1 MENDHSSNSELD
13 ADLNAD
19 TYDGALFKPAFLDQE
34 FLLAE
39 ECRPLRLQMELLK
52 PEVYFKKANIHSTLI
67 VIGSAR
73 IPDPAKAEKELA
85 FLKENDPKNKAAIKV
100 AENKL
105 HYSRYYKE
113 AEELAFLA
121 TQYRGQGEIDR
132 LHIITGGGPS
142 YMEAANRGA
151 HRAGGPSLALGVS
164 LPYEHGPNRYVTPEL
179 TFKFHYFAMR
189 KMHFLIRAKA
199 MAVFPGGFGTLDEL
213 FETLTLMQTQ
223 KITPFPILI
232 FARSFWE
239 KLINFDWLLE
249 TGTVAEKDLQLF
261 HYVET
266 AQEAWKV
273 IVDFY
278 KL

>member
-1 MENDHSSNSELD
+1 MKKNKDIT
-13 ADLNAD
+13 LNAD
-19 TYDGALFKPAFLDQE
+19 TDYYDDELFQPAFLDQD
-34 FLLAE
+34 FLLDS

-52 PEVYFKKANIHSTLI
+52 PEVYLSKAGVHSTVM

-73 IPDPAKAEKELA
+73 IAEPAKVEQELA
-85 FLKENDPKNKAAIKV
+85 ELKKNHPNDKTAIKI

-105 HYSRYYKE
+105 HYSHYYHE
-113 AEELAFLA
+113 AEKLAFLV
-121 TQYRGQGEIDR
+121 TQYRGKGDIDR
-132 LHIITGGGPS
+132 LHIVTGGGPS

-151 HRAGGPSLALGVS
+151 QRAGGPSVALGVS
-164 LPYEHGPNRYVTPEL
+164 LPHERGPNRYITPEL

-213 FETLTLMQTQ
+213 LETLTLMQTE
-223 KITPFPILI
+223 KMERFPILI

-239 KLINFDWLLE
+239 KLIDFNWLVE
-249 TGTVAEKDLQLF
+249 TGVIAASDLKLF
-261 HYVET
+261 QYVET
-266 AQEAWKV
+266 AEEAWQA

>member
-1 MENDHSSNSELD
+1 MKRKKDIILD
-13 ADLNAD
+13 TDAEF
-19 TYDGALFKPAFLDQE
+19 YDDALFNPAFLDQD
-34 FLLAE
+34 FLLAP

-52 PEVYFKKANIHSTLI
+52 PEVYLSTAGVHSTVI

-73 IPDPAKAEKELA
+73 IPEPAKVELELA
-85 FLKENDPKNKAAIKV
+85 ELKKSHPNDKTAIKI

-105 HYSRYYKE
+105 QYSQYYHE
-113 AEELAFLA
+113 AEKLAFLV
-121 TQYRGQGEIDR
+121 TQYRGKGDIDR
-132 LHIITGGGPS
+132 LHIATGGGPS

-151 HRAGGPSLALGVS
+151 QRAGGPSVALGVS
-164 LPYEHGPNRYVTPEL
+164 LPHERGPNRYITPEL

-213 FETLTLMQTQ
+213 IETLTLIQTG
-223 KITPFPILI
+223 KMKPFPILI
-232 FARSFWE
+232 FAHSFWE
-239 KLINFDWLLE
+239 KLINFDWLVE
-249 TGTVAEKDLQLF
+249 TGMIAPTDLKLF

-266 AQEAWKV
+266 ADEAWQA

>member
-1 MENDHSSNSELD
+1 MKKNKNITLD
-13 ADLNAD
+13 PDAEC
-19 TYDGALFKPAFLDQE
+19 YDGELFKPAFLDQD
-34 FLLAE
+34 FLLAD

-52 PEVYFKKANIHSTLI
+52 PEVSLTKAGVHSTVI

-73 IPDPAKAEKELA
+73 IAEPAKVEQELA
-85 FLKENDPKNKAAIKV
+85 TLKKDHPNDKTAIKI

-105 HYSRYYKE
+105 RYSQYYHE
-113 AEELAFLA
+113 AEKFAFLV
-121 TQYRGQGEIDR
+121 TQYRGKKDIDR
-132 LHIITGGGPS
+132 LHIVTGGGPS

-151 HRAGGPSLALGVS
+151 QRAGGPSVALGVA

-213 FETLTLMQTQ
+213 VETLTLMQTG
-223 KITPFPILI
+223 KVKPFPILI
-232 FARSFWE
+232 FARDFWE
-239 KLINFDWLLE
+239 KLIHFDWLVE
-249 TGTVAEKDLQLF
+249 TGMIAPADLKLF
-261 HYVET
+261 QYVET
-266 AQEAWKV
+266 AEEAWQA
-273 IVDFY
+273 IVGFY